1 MKAVCYYQ
9 ENDFD
14 PEVGAIVELE
24 DLYITR
30 VWRDGVELST
40 EDENRPGY
48 HKPQNILLS
57 MLKEGD
63 KVEENYCHGM
73 FRVMS

>member
-1 MKAVCYYQ
+1 MKAVCIHQ
-9 ENDFD
+9 ENSFD

-30 VWRDGVELST
+30 VWRDGVELSI

-48 HKPQNILLS
+48 HKPASSILSL
-57 MLKEGD
+57 LKEGD

-73 FRVMS
+73 FRVVS